1 MVDHANLASL
11 QAMVRGRVQGVFY
24 RAFVET
30 RAKEL
35 KLTGYVRNRPDGTV
49 EVRAEG
55 ERQRLEKLV
64 EYLKAGP
71 PAARVKDVVTEWAEY
86 TGQYSGFSTGY

>member
-1 MVDHANLASL
+1 MTDPASL
-11 QAMVRGRVQGVFY
+11 QAIVRGRVHGVFF

-30 RAKEL
+30 RAEEL

-55 ERQRLEKLV
+55 ERQQLEKLV
-64 EYLKAGP
+64 ESLKKGP
-71 PAARVKDVVTEWAEY
+71 PAARVEEVAASWAAY
-86 TGQYSGFSTGY
+86 TGYYSRFSIRY

>member
-1 MVDHANLASL
+1 MADLASL
-11 QAMVRGRVQGVFY
+11 QATVRGRVHGVFF

-30 RAKEL
+30 RAEEL

-55 ERQRLEKLV
+55 ERPKLEKLV

-71 PAARVKDVVTEWAEY
+71 PASRVEEVVVAWAEY
-86 TGQYSGFSTGY
+86 TGEFPRFNVRY

>member
-1 MVDHANLASL
+1 MADLASL
-11 QAMVRGRVQGVFY
+11 QAMVHGRVHGVFF

-30 RAKEL
+30 RAEEL

-55 ERQRLEKLV
+55 ERQKLEKLLG
-64 EYLKAGP
+64 YLNVGP
-71 PAARVKDVVTEWAEY
+71 PAARVEEVVAAWAEY
-86 TGQYSGFSTGY
+86 TGAFRGFSVEY

>member
-1 MVDHANLASL
+1 MADLASL
-11 QAMVRGRVQGVFY
+11 QATVRGRVHGVFF

-30 RAKEL
+30 RAEEL

-49 EVRAEG
+49 EVRVEG
-55 ERQRLEKLV
+55 ERPKLEKLV

-71 PAARVKDVVTEWAEY
+71 PAARVEEVMVAWAEY
-86 TGQYSGFSTGY
+86 TGEFSKFSVNY

>member
-1 MVDHANLASL
+1 MADLASL
-11 QAMVRGRVQGVFY
+11 QATVRGRVHGVFF

-30 RAKEL
+30 RAEEL
-35 KLTGYVRNRPDGTV
+35 KLTGHVRNRPDGTV

-55 ERQRLEKLV
+55 EKPKLEKLV

-71 PAARVKDVVTEWAEY
+71 PAARVEEVVVAWVKY
-86 TGQYSGFSTGY
+86 TGEFTRFNVRY